1 MSLAYS
7 TQRDLLHSGP
17 IRRISQMTSYT
28 TPPLP
33 ALSFVLNPSGNF
45 TTVSTYNW
53 QKIAG
58 GSDWNSNVFGQDGFL
73 TGSMTCQVQ
82 NIAGNMMLGMSTN
95 NYTIGYASISY
106 GITTYPTGTGTGGAQ
121 VYNSGGEGPGLGAY
135 TTSTIFGMNWTASTI
150 NYTMNGVQVASFSK
164 SSAPL
169 YINWCFNYETS
180 QCKLLTLTGTQ

>member
-17 IRRISQMTSYT
+17 IRRLSQMTSYT
-28 TPPLP
+28 TPP
-33 ALSFVLNPSGNF
+33 AGVLSFVLNPSGNF

-53 QKIAG
+53 VNTSG
-58 GSDWNSNVFGQDGFL
+58 GTGWDSNVFGQNGFL
-73 TGSMTCQVQ
+73 TGSMTCQVL

-95 NYTIGYASISY
+95 NTTIGYGSISY
-106 GITTYPTGTGTGGAQ
+106 GITTYPTGTGTGAAQ
-121 VYNSGGEGPGLGAY
+121 VYNGGGGGPGLGAY
-135 TTSTIFGMNWTASTI
+135 TTSTIFGMTWTASMI
-150 NYTMNGVQVASFSK
+150 YYYMNGVQVDSYSK

-169 YINWCFNYETS
+169 YVNWCFNFLNS